1 MTLRLLELPKTLRPK
16 RKRNGAGY
24 SVAEAARTLNI
35 SSAVMRKAI
44 RLGDVAAV
52 RFAGSVRIPEK
63 EIARLRKLF
72 EGE

>member
-1 MTLRLLELPKTLRPK
+1 MTLRLLSPITLRPK
-16 RKRNGAGY
+16 RKKNGVGY
-24 SVAEAARTLNI
+24 SMAEAARTLNI
-35 SSAVMRKAI
+35 SSALLRKAI
-44 RLGDVAAV
+44 RLGDVATV